1 MQDFLNS
8 VTEFFTGRSSA
19 PPNPDRAFNV
29 LLLKETKHKIE
40 TGLLTRYLQR
50 PLVYILETLAYV
62 ITIALFF
69 TAIFYWNKVDN
80 LFDAIDTIN
89 FMNKVVNGANLI
101 EEDYDWVSYCILA
114 VFLLP
119 SFIGFLLAR
128 LFTASRKKT
137 TVFIEVE
144 NMIDRVVYNL
154 EDKK

>member
-19 PPNPDRAFNV
+19 PPNPDPAFNV
-29 LLLKETKHKIE
+29 RLLKETKHKIE

-50 PLVYILETLAYV
+50 PLVYILESLAYSF
-62 ITIALFF
+62 TIVLFG
-69 TAIFYWNKVDN
+69 AGIFIWNQIDN
-80 LFDAIDTIN
+80 LFDALDTIN
-89 FMNKVVNGANLI
+89 FVNKVLNGTDLI
-101 EEDYDWVSYCILA
+101 KEDYSWVSYCLL
-114 VFLLP
+114 VLFLLP
-119 SFIGFLLAR
+119 SLISFLLAR
-128 LFTASRKKT
+128 LFSASRKKT